1 MSLKGHQAAAARN
14 KFRKTCV
21 MADEKRRQQWR
32 ESKKRSRAG
41 EARGPAVCGTV
52 SKYTLHRKAGEDC
65 AECRTAWAAYKR
77 EKRQA
82 AKG

>member
-1 MSLKGHQAAAARN
+1 
-14 KFRKTCV
+14 

-32 ESKKRSRAG
+32 ESQKRSRAG
-41 EARGPAVCGTV
+41 EARGPAVCGTA
-52 SKYTLHRKAGEDC
+52 SRYMAHRKAGEDC

-82 AKG
+82 AKA

>member
-1 MSLKGHQAAAARN
+1 
-14 KFRKTCV
+14 
-21 MADEKRRQQWR
+21 MADEQRRQQWR

-65 AECRTAWAAYKR
+65 AVCRAAVAKYMR
-77 EKRQA
+77 EKRRA